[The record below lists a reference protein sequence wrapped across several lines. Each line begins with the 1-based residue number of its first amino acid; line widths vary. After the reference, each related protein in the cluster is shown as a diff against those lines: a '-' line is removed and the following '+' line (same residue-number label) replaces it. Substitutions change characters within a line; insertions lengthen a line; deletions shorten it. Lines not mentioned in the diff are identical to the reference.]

1 MLEDEQA
8 AGDELVTAVRE
19 LARGAGAAE
28 LNSLISRE
36 QQGSLSA
43 AEQARLLEL
52 LKTTRR
58 G

>member
-1 MLEDEQA
+1 
-8 AGDELVTAVRE
+8 VRE
-19 LARGAGAAE
+19 LARGAGEAE
-28 LNSLISRE
+28 LNGLIARE

-52 LKTTRR
+52 LKKTRR